1 MTAIVTR
8 KRRTLTRRRRS
19 QRLPSHLPRNGGG
32 EIWPITVNCCPAVGR
47 SVGRRRH
54 SECEGKD
61 RPTPILE
68 IFVISG
74 NSLGIFINK
83 PPLTAERDV
92 GTKVGGRNSI
102 RLLRISFLLPAPNF
116 LRFSEQKRV
125 REKNGERADEISFAN
140 YFPSPPCSFP
150 AAHLSLESGDD

>member
-1 MTAIVTR
+1 MKEERYGRLQLIVAR
-8 KRRTLTRRRRS
+8 
-19 QRLPSHLPRNGGG
+19 PSF
-32 EIWPITVNCCPAVGR
+32 GR
-47 SVGRRRH
+47 SDAGAIQNANG
-54 SECEGKD
+54 ED

-125 REKNGERADEISFAN
+125 CEKNGERADEISFAN
-140 YFPSPPCSFP
+140 YFPSPPSSFP